1 MVGGVVV
8 NWFYNAGGQSHAIT
22 LRPYVPIVDGVY
34 DGKFVAVCHDG
45 QPLYTPLTPTNGE
58 AASDIRVRFQGQT
71 FAVSSN
77 PDLILNKSRPRA
89 AQSCTLIAD
98 KFDFGIDG
106 GDGKDY
112 YTNMS
117 YITATRPNSTIY
129 GNINANTITLAGGE
143 ENLLAGGLG
152 KDTYVLRGE
161 DALIVDFG
169 IGTLRLADG
178 TALSTSF
185 YTEGGDRFDTG
196 TFQSE
201 HDVLKIYG
209 TVTGIYCDRPTVAAT
224 KYYGVFDAAV
234 VYDGHVVLLKN
245 ILKTP
250 TKATDKPSSRI
261 WKDNSYHLKTFKLF
275 AATDGSNFNQIT
287 FNNSPDMFHDWA
299 DFPVELRPKLIRLYQ
314 MYDESDFTCSAVDLE
329 VNHQVLPDWL
339 GGDSD

>member
-1 MVGGVVV
+1 M
-8 NWFYNAGGQSHAIT
+8 NWFYNYGGASHEIT

-58 AASDIRVRFQGQT
+58 PASDIPINFGGQT
-71 FAVSSN
+71 FAVSKN

-106 GDGKDY
+106 GDGEDY
-112 YTNMS
+112 YTNMT

-143 ENLLAGGLG
+143 ENLLAGGMA
-152 KDTYVLRGE
+152 KDTYVFRGE

-169 IGTLRLADG
+169 VGIVQFADG
-178 TALSTSF
+178 TALSTNF
-185 YTEGGDRFDTG
+185 YTGGGDRFDTG
-196 TFQSE
+196 TYARGN
-201 HDVLKIYG
+201 DVLEIFG
-209 TVTGIYCDRPTVAAT
+209 TVTGIYCDRPTVVAT
-224 KYYGVFDAAV
+224 KNYGVVDVAV

-245 ILKTP
+245 IVKYC
-250 TKATDKPSSRI
+250 AKPSSSASSRV

-275 AATDGSNFNQIT
+275 AAADGSNFNQIT

>member
-1 MVGGVVV
+1 M

-34 DGKFVAVCHDG
+34 DGKYVAIRHDG
-45 QPLYTPLTPTNGE
+45 QTLYTPLTPTNGE
-58 AASDIRVRFQGQT
+58 AASDIPINFGGQT
-71 FAVSSN
+71 YAVSKN
-77 PDLILNKSRPRA
+77 PDLILNHVRERA

-106 GDGKDY
+106 GDGYDY
-112 YTNMS
+112 YRNMS

-129 GNINANTITLAGGE
+129 GNINANTITLAGGS

-169 IGTLRLADG
+169 VGGVQKLADG
-178 TALSTSF
+178 TALI
-185 YTEGGDRFDTG
+185 TESDYANYNRFDAGTYMTG
-196 TFQSE
+196 N
-201 HDVLKIYG
+201 DVLKIYG
-209 TVTGIYCDRPTVAAT
+209 TVTGIYCDRPTVATT

-234 VYDGHVVLLKN
+234 VYDNAHVVLLKN

-250 TKATDKPSSRI
+250 TKATDTVSSRI
-261 WKDNSYHLKTFKLF
+261 WKDNGF
-275 AATDGSNFNQIT
+275 AAGLMKVHDCSASDEPTVITGSTLTALFK
-287 FNNSPDMFHDWA
+287 SWD
-299 DFPVELRPKLIRLYQ
+299 DFPAELRPKLIRLYQ

>member
-1 MVGGVVV
+1 M
-8 NWFYNAGGQSHAIT
+8 NWFYNYGGESHSIT

-34 DGKFVAVCHDG
+34 DGKYVAVCHDG
-45 QPLYTPLTPTNGE
+45 QPLYTPLTATNGE
-58 AASDIRVRFQGQT
+58 AASDIPINFGGQT
-71 FAVSSN
+71 FAVSKN
-77 PDLILNKSRPRA
+77 PDLILNRSRPRA
-89 AQSCTLIAD
+89 ARSCTLIAD

-106 GDGKDY
+106 GDGADY
-112 YTNMS
+112 YANMA

-129 GNINANTITLAGGE
+129 GNINSNTITLAGGE
-143 ENLLAGGLG
+143 ENLLAGGMG

-169 IGTLRLADG
+169 IGTVSLADG
-178 TALSTSF
+178 TELITASD
-185 YTEGGDRFDTG
+185 YANYNRFDTG
-196 TFQSE
+196 TFAADN
-201 HDVLKIYG
+201 DVLQIYG

-224 KYYGVFDAAV
+224 KNYGVVDVAV
-234 VYDGHVVLLKN
+234 VYDAHVVLLKN
-245 ILKTP
+245 IVKNWA
-250 TKATDKPSSRI
+250 KISSSASSRV

>member
-1 MVGGVVV
+1 M
-8 NWFYNAGGQSHAIT
+8 NWFYNYGGASHEIT

-58 AASDIRVRFQGQT
+58 PASDIPINFGGQT
-71 FAVSSN
+71 YAVSSN
-77 PDLILNKSRPRA
+77 PDLLMNRSRPRA
-89 AQSCTLIAD
+89 ATECTLIAD

-106 GDGKDY
+106 GDGYDY
-112 YTNMS
+112 YRNMS

-169 IGTLRLADG
+169 IFGVTKLADG
-178 TALSTSF
+178 TALITASD
-185 YTEGGDRFDTG
+185 YANYNHFDTG
-196 TFQSE
+196 TFAAGN
-201 HDVLKIYG
+201 DVLKIYG
-209 TVTGIYCDRPTVAAT
+209 TVTGIYCDRPTVGST
-224 KYYGVFDAAV
+224 RYYGVVDVAV

-245 ILKTP
+245 IIKDC
-250 TKATDKPSSRI
+250 AKPSSSASSRV

-275 AATDGSNFNQIT
+275 AAADGSNFNQIT
-287 FNNSPDMFHDWA
+287 FNNSPDMFHDWD
-299 DFPVELRPKLIRLYQ
+299 DFPVELRPKLVRLYQ